1 MAPAGRPTRDRILDA
16 ALELFGTR
24 GVDAVS
30 LDDIAAVVGV
40 RKQTVLYW
48 FTSKEELLD
57 AVLHRS
63 ADELI
68 VAIDAA
74 VRRAGP
80 GFAQIEAVV
89 RVVFRAA
96 VRRPELLGL
105 VRELDRLGPSV
116 TTLRQ
121 RMAPLVDRAVGY
133 LEREMEAGRLRP
145 ADPRLT
151 LALAYATV
159 VGVATDPQMLAACGW
174 EPSISGLRRLRGA
187 LLDQLRSSMSRTSD
201 Q

>member
-30 LDDIAAVVGV
+30 LDEIAAVVGV

-57 AVLHRS
+57 AVLRRS

-74 VRRAGP
+74 VRGAGP

-89 RVVFRAA
+89 RVVFRSA
-96 VRRPELLGL
+96 VRRPALLGL
-105 VRELDRLGPSV
+105 MRELDRLGPAV
-116 TTLRQ
+116 TTLRD
-121 RMAPLVDRAVGY
+121 RMAPLTERAVGF
-133 LEREMEAGRLRP
+133 LTREMQAGRLRP
-145 ADPRLT
+145 ADPHLT

-174 EPSISGLRRLRGA
+174 EPTVIGLRRLRSA
-187 LLDQLRSSMSRTSD
+187 LLDHLRSSMT
-201 Q
+201 